1 VRYCLAKIRPAMRAD
16 VAQRRS
22 SAEQLVQLG
31 LPLLCND
38 AASYGLSAC
47 SVTSYE
53 RTQGSSRCCPPPYND
68 ADSYVR
74 RRKEAARYA
83 GVRADVSRVHPR
95 DGPRHR

>member
-1 VRYCLAKIRPAMRAD
+1 ML
-16 VAQRRS
+16 S
-22 SAEQLVQLG
+22 
-31 LPLLCND
+31 CND
-38 AASYGLSAC
+38 AASYVC
-47 SVTSYE
+47 
-53 RTQGSSRCCPPPYND
+53 RCGSTTKQHPGAARDTAPPPYND